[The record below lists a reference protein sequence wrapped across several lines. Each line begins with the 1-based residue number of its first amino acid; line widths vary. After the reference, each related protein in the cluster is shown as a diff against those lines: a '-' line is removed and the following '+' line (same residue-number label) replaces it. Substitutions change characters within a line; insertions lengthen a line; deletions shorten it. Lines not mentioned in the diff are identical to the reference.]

1 MVSQCCYID
10 ITSAA
15 CDFKTFVSN
24 ALTSNMDPAI
34 SKVIVSTPK
43 APQAVGPYSQAVVAG
58 NFVFV
63 SGALGLKPNGG
74 GLVEGVEEQA
84 RQALAN
90 LGSILEA
97 AGSSYDQVVK
107 TTIFLADI
115 QDFGRVNE
123 VYKTVFT
130 SEQPARSTV
139 QVARLP
145 LDGRVEIEAVGIV
158 GGCKSKKSCCKCK

>member
-1 MVSQCCYID
+1 MLPA
-10 ITSAA
+10 TS
-15 CDFKTFVSN
+15 KLVRQTYVK
-24 ALTSNMDPAI
+24 LVMDVPNPTI

-43 APQAVGPYSQAVVAG
+43 APQAVGPYNQAVVAG

-63 SGALGLKPNGG
+63 SGVLGLKPNE

-84 RQALAN
+84 RQALVN
-90 LGSILEA
+90 LGNVLEA

-123 VYKTVFT
+123 IYKAVFT

-145 LDGRVEIEAVGIV
+145 LDGKVEIEAIGIV